1 MKQDLLALRAQTLL
15 FPVPRVPRVL
25 QAQLVSACKVPRAN
39 KVSKVC
45 RVKWV
50 LRACKVPKVQTLLFQ
65 APLAQPEQP
74 VPKVCKALKAPKVFK
89 VSQAQP
95 EQPEQPVLRACKALK
110 VLKVFKVSRAQPVLL
125 ELTEQ
130 AARKVLQVPQVL
142 TAPTGKT
149 LIQSW

>member
-1 MKQDLLALRAQTLL
+1 MQVPREQPEQPVPKVKQDLLALRAQTLL

-39 KVSKVC
+39 KVSEVC

-89 VSQAQP
+89 VSRAQLAP
-95 EQPEQPVLRACKALK
+95 LEPTEQPAP
-110 VLKVFKVSRAQPVLL
+110 
-125 ELTEQ
+125 
-130 AARKVLQVPQVL
+130 KVLQVPQVL
-142 TAPTGKT
+142 TAPMGKT

>member
-95 EQPEQPVLRACKALK
+95 EQPVLRACKALK
-110 VLKVFKVSRAQPVLL
+110 VLKVSRAQPVLL
-125 ELTEQ
+125 ELTEHP
-130 AARKVLQVPQVL
+130 ARKVLQVPQVL

>member
-65 APLAQPEQP
+65 APLAQLDLPVPKVPKVQTLLFQAPLAQQEQP
-74 VPKVCKALKAPKVFK
+74 VLKVCKALKAPKVFK
-89 VSQAQP
+89 VS
-95 EQPEQPVLRACKALK
+95 
-110 VLKVFKVSRAQPVLL
+110 RAQLAPL
-125 ELTEQ
+125 EPTEQ
-130 AARKVLQVPQVL
+130 LAPKVLQVPQVL
-142 TAPTGKT
+142 TAPMGKT

>member
-1 MKQDLLALRAQTLL
+1 MKQVLLALRAQTLL

-89 VSQAQP
+89 VS
-95 EQPEQPVLRACKALK
+95 K
-110 VLKVFKVSRAQPVLL
+110 AQPVLL
-125 ELTEQ
+125 EHP
-130 AARKVLQVPQVL
+130 AHKVLQVPQVL

>member
-1 MKQDLLALRAQTLL
+1 MKLALKVRQARPEQPAQQASQAQPEQPVLKVKQDLLALRAQTLL
-15 FPVPRVPRVL
+15 FPVLKAPKVL

-95 EQPEQPVLRACKALK
+95 DQPVLKVCK
-110 VLKVFKVSRAQPVLL
+110 
-125 ELTEQ
+125 E
-130 AARKVLQVPQVL
+130 
-142 TAPTGKT
+142 
-149 LIQSW
+149 

>member
-39 KVSKVC
+39 KVSRVC

-95 EQPEQPVLRACKALK
+95 EQPVLRACKALK
-110 VLKVFKVSRAQPVLL
+110 VLKVFKVSRAQLAPL
-125 ELTEQ
+125 EPTEQ
-130 AARKVLQVPQVL
+130 PAPKVLQVPQVL
-142 TAPTGKT
+142 TAPMGKT

>member
-74 VPKVCKALKAPKVFK
+74 VPKVCKAPKAPKVFK
-89 VSQAQP
+89 VSRAQLAPLAQP
-95 EQPEQPVLRACKALK
+95 EQPVP
-110 VLKVFKVSRAQPVLL
+110 
-125 ELTEQ
+125 
-130 AARKVLQVPQVL
+130 KVLQVPLVL
-142 TAPTGKT
+142 TAPMGKT

>member
-1 MKQDLLALRAQTLL
+1 MALKVRQARPEQLAQQVSQARPEQPVLKVKQDLLALRAQTLL

-65 APLAQPEQP
+65 APLAQLDLP
-74 VPKVCKALKAPKVFK
+74 VPKVPKVTL
-89 VSQAQP
+89 
-95 EQPEQPVLRACKALK
+95 VL
-110 VLKVFKVSRAQPVLL
+110 
-125 ELTEQ
+125 
-130 AARKVLQVPQVL
+130 
-142 TAPTGKT
+142 
-149 LIQSW
+149 

>member
-95 EQPEQPVLRACKALK
+95 EQPVLRACKALK

-125 ELTEQ
+125 ELTEHP
-130 AARKVLQVPQVL
+130 ARKVLQVPQVL
-142 TAPTGKT
+142 TGKT

>member
-74 VPKVCKALKAPKVFK
+74 VPTVCKALKAPKVFK
-89 VSQAQP
+89 VS
-95 EQPEQPVLRACKALK
+95 
-110 VLKVFKVSRAQPVLL
+110 RAQPVLL
-125 ELTEQ
+125 EHP
-130 AARKVLQVPQVL
+130 AHKVLQVPQVL

>member
-89 VSQAQP
+89 VS
-95 EQPEQPVLRACKALK
+95 
-110 VLKVFKVSRAQPVLL
+110 RAQLAPRVP
-125 ELTEQ
+125 TEQ
-130 AARKVLQVPQVL
+130 LAPKVLQVPQVL
-142 TAPTGKT
+142 TAPMGKT

>member
-50 LRACKVPKVQTLLFQ
+50 LRACKVPKVQTLLFR
-65 APLAQPEQP
+65 APLAQPEQQ

-89 VSQAQP
+89 VSRAQLAP
-95 EQPEQPVLRACKALK
+95 PEPTEQPAP
-110 VLKVFKVSRAQPVLL
+110 
-125 ELTEQ
+125 
-130 AARKVLQVPQVL
+130 KVLQVPQVL
-142 TAPTGKT
+142 TAPMGKT